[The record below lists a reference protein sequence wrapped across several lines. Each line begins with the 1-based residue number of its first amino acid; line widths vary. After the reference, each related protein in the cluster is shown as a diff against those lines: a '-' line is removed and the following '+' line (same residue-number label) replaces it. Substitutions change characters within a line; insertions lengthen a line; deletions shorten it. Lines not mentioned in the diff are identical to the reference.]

1 MFLMLI
7 KQGQPITQYWKKG
20 LFFPPNRYE
29 EAEVRKKLE
38 ERDRQELQ
46 KKQEPKDDGKTS
58 SKNSSE
64 SAVDSKGKS
73 QRVTEDVYKLSN
85 SVLI

>member
-1 MFLMLI
+1 MFST
-7 KQGQPITQYWKKG
+7 PR
-20 LFFPPNRYE
+20 RYE

-46 KKQEPKDDGKTS
+46 KKQEPEDDGKHS
-58 SKNSSE
+58 AKNTSE

-73 QRVTEDVYKLSN
+73 QRVTKDVYKLSDAW
-85 SVLI
+85 LRE

>member
-1 MFLMLI
+1 MR
-7 KQGQPITQYWKKG
+7 KKKG
-20 LFFPPNRYE
+20 FFFNRYE

-46 KKQEPKDDGKTS
+46 KKQEPKDDGKS
-58 SKNSSE
+58 SAKNSSE

-73 QRVTEDVYKLSN
+73 QRVIEDVYKLSN
-85 SVLI
+85 PV